1 MPEQFLHGVEV
12 VEIDTGPRPISTVRS
27 SVIGIVGTAPAADG
41 ATQASLQTG
50 VVTTKNA
57 LVWTAK
63 SPAYAGA
70 VGNAITVELKNP
82 GTASAALS
90 VTAVGTAITV
100 SLATDAQ
107 KVITSTAALVLAA
120 VNALPAAAALVTI
133 AHASGSDGTGVV
145 GATGKVALGGG
156 ANQPFPV
163 DTPVLITSRREA
175 ARLGTSGTLPAA
187 IDGIFDQAGAVVVV
201 VRVTQAAG
209 GDADATTV
217 SNVIGTVTGGGQYT
231 GALALLGAEA
241 AVGVVPRI
249 LIAPGYTQ
257 MQSVLSNFLGIAD
270 KLRAVVIADG
280 PNTTDAAA
288 IQYRQLWGS
297 PRVYL
302 VDPWVRVWDTT
313 LSAERIEPA
322 SARVAGMISR
332 SDNDRGFWWSP
343 SNQEMY
349 GILGPARPVDFA
361 LGDVTSRANILN
373 EAGLATIIQQ
383 QGFRLWGNRGCAMDP
398 KWAFLCVRRTA
409 DMINESLL
417 RAHLWA
423 VDRNITRTYVQDVVE
438 GVNAYLR
445 HLRAVGAIIG
455 GSCWA
460 DPALNTPDQIAQGKV
475 YFDFDFSA
483 AYPAEHITFR
493 SHLVND
499 YLVEILKA
507 A

>member
-1 MPEQFLHGVEV
+1 MGGEHDLLAVE
-12 VEIDTGPRPISTVRS
+12 
-27 SVIGIVGTAPAADG
+27 
-41 ATQASLQTG
+41 
-50 VVTTKNA
+50 
-57 LVWTAK
+57 
-63 SPAYAGA
+63 
-70 VGNAITVELKNP
+70 
-82 GTASAALS
+82 
-90 VTAVGTAITV
+90 
-100 SLATDAQ
+100 
-107 KVITSTAALVLAA
+107 AA
-120 VNALPAAAALVTI
+120 VVAHHL
-133 AHASGSDGTGVV
+133 AHAGDVAQRGV
-145 GATGKVALGGG
+145 
-156 ANQPFPV
+156 
-163 DTPVLITSRREA
+163 
-175 ARLGTSGTLPAA
+175 
-187 IDGIFDQAGAVVVV
+187 
-201 VRVTQAAG
+201 QAAG
-209 GDADATTV
+209 GELVAHRVDGEV
-217 SNVIGTVTGGGQYT
+217 GV
-231 GALALLGAEA
+231 LLGAEA